1 MCASHAPALH
11 SSSARRDFSNFV
23 RQAVSHGALQPFCA
37 FAPLEGTTKMSKKK
51 GTTLLEL
58 AEMADSWNQTA
69 VLKGEVNL
77 FTKDRS
83 TSVAEARQIVHR
95 HSPRG

>member
-1 MCASHAPALH
+1 
-11 SSSARRDFSNFV
+11 
-23 RQAVSHGALQPFCA
+23 
-37 FAPLEGTTKMSKKK
+37 MSKKK